1 MPGKDFDFQTEL
13 AAKAERS
20 ATGGA
25 STMTDPADPRKTA
38 DERKAAL
45 AQAVANAVA
54 RGARV
59 ESQSDYQAVVVYGK
73 RVNHVLH
80 AILSIFTL
88 LFWVIVW
95 VLLVVTGGEKRNLIQ
110 VDEFGNVN
118 VQKV

>member
-1 MPGKDFDFQTEL
+1 M
-13 AAKAERS
+13 A
-20 ATGGA
+20 
-25 STMTDPADPRKTA
+25 DPADPRKTP
-38 DERKAAL
+38 DERKVAL

-80 AILSIFTL
+80 AILSL
-88 LFWVIVW
+88 LMLGLWLIVW
-95 VLLVVTGGEKRNLIQ
+95 VLLAVTGGEKRNLIQ